1 VLGEDATLN
10 NTDNERMQLIETFCT
25 ERLIC
30 DRLHSNHLSDLCRMH
45 QDSRVMATLKGIRPD
60 HETRQFLHRELE
72 HWERHDF
79 GLWVF
84 RDKADGEFVGR
95 GGLRNTHVGGND
107 EVELAY
113 ALMPEFWGK
122 GLATE
127 MAQASL
133 KVGFE
138 QLGLVDV
145 VCFTM
150 TTNRASQRV
159 MEKVGFKYERD
170 IIHAD
175 LPHVFYRLTADE
187 WKCDR
192 LPG

>member
-1 VLGEDATLN
+1 
-10 NTDNERMQLIETFCT
+10 MQLIDTFCT
-25 ERLIC
+25 KRLIAK
-30 DRLHSNHLSDLCRMH
+30 RLRAEDYSYLCRMH
-45 QDSRVMATLKGIRPD
+45 QDSTVMATLAGVRSD
-60 HETRQFLHRELE
+60 DETQRFLDRELE
-72 HWERHDF
+72 HWERHGF
-79 GLWVF
+79 GWWVF
-84 RDKADGEFVGR
+84 RDRVDGQFVGR
-95 GGLRNTHVGGND
+95 GGLRNTNVGGND

-113 ALMPEFWGK
+113 GLMSEFWGK

-127 MAQASL
+127 MAEASL

-138 QLGLVDV
+138 QLGLADV

-175 LPHVFYRLTADE
+175 LPHVFYRLTADD
-187 WKCDR
+187 WKRDR
-192 LPG
+192 VAG

>member
-1 VLGEDATLN
+1 
-10 NTDNERMQLIETFCT
+10 
-25 ERLIC
+25 
-30 DRLHSNHLSDLCRMH
+30 
-45 QDSRVMATLKGIRPD
+45 MATLKGIRSH

-79 GLWVF
+79 GLW
-84 RDKADGEFVGR
+84 
-95 GGLRNTHVGGND
+95 
-107 EVELAY
+107 ELAY
-113 ALMPEFWGK
+113 ALMADFWGK

-138 QLGLVDV
+138 QLGLADV

-187 WKCDR
+187 WKCNR
-192 LPG
+192 R

>member
-1 VLGEDATLN
+1 
-10 NTDNERMQLIETFCT
+10 MQLIKIFCT
-25 ERLIC
+25 DRLIY
-30 DRLHSNHLSDLCRMH
+30 DRLRAEDYGELCRMH
-45 QDSRVMATLKGIRPD
+45 QDAKVMATLAGIRSD
-60 HETRQFLHRELE
+60 DETQRFLHRELE
-72 HWERHDF
+72 HWERYGF
-79 GLWVF
+79 GWWVF
-84 RDKADGEFVGR
+84 RDKGDGQFVGR
-95 GGLRNTHVGGND
+95 GGLRNTHIGGND

-113 ALMPEFWGK
+113 GLMSEFWGK

-127 MAQASL
+127 MGEASL

-138 QLGLVDV
+138 QLGLANV

-170 IIHAD
+170 IIRAN

-187 WKCDR
+187 
-192 LPG
+192 

>member
-1 VLGEDATLN
+1 
-10 NTDNERMQLIETFCT
+10 
-25 ERLIC
+25 
-30 DRLHSNHLSDLCRMH
+30 MH

-175 LPHVFYRLTADE
+175 LPHVFYRITADE

>member
-1 VLGEDATLN
+1 
-10 NTDNERMQLIETFCT
+10 MQLIDTFCT
-25 ERLIC
+25 DRLIA
-30 DRLHSNHLSDLCRMH
+30 DRLQANHLSDLCRMH
-45 QDSRVMATLKGIRPD
+45 QNSRVMATLKGIRSD
-60 HETRQFLHRELE
+60 DVTRQFLDQELE
-72 HWERHDF
+72 HWNRHGF

-84 RDKADGEFVGR
+84 GDKVDGQFVGR
-95 GGLRNTHVGGND
+95 GGLRNTLVGGND
-107 EVELAY
+107 GVELAY
-113 ALMPEFWGK
+113 ALMPEYWGK

-127 MAQASL
+127 MAEASL
-133 KVGFE
+133 KIGFE

-187 WKCDR
+187 WKSDR
-192 LPG
+192 VSEQRD